1 MSTGML
7 IVLIAVVVVAVIAG
21 WILMQKKRTQELR
34 GKFGPE
40 YDHLV
45 RENGNARRA
54 EDILEDRQKRVNRL
68 PIRRLSEDEREHF
81 AAEWRRVQ
89 ERFVDNPKSAVAEA
103 DALVSRA
110 LKTRGY
116 PIGSFE
122 QRAADVSVEHPR
134 VVEHYRIAHEIAVR
148 GGTTQSTT
156 EELRLAM
163 QHYRHLF
170 EHVLEAHVMPHEE
183 IYR

>member
-1 MSTGML
+1 
-7 IVLIAVVVVAVIAG
+7 
-21 WILMQKKRTQELR
+21 
-34 GKFGPE
+34 
-40 YDHLV
+40 
-45 RENGNARRA
+45 
-54 EDILEDRQKRVNRL
+54 
-68 PIRRLSEDEREHF
+68 
-81 AAEWRRVQ
+81 
-89 ERFVDNPKSAVAEA
+89 
-103 DALVSRA
+103 
-110 LKTRGY
+110 
-116 PIGSFE
+116 
-122 QRAADVSVEHPR
+122 VEHPR